1 MYSKSYVT
9 ILLAVCSNISMK
21 NVIKCFKSV
30 KLLNVKS
37 VKRGTHLGFNAIR
50 VLKKNVLT
58 FCLHKVLIK
67 CRVSIRKSSI
77 WFYIDSAVQ

>member
-1 MYSKSYVT
+1 
-9 ILLAVCSNISMK
+9 MK

-58 FCLHKVLIK
+58 FCLLKVLIK
-67 CRVSIRKSSI
+67 CRAVFPLANHLYGS
-77 WFYIDSAVQ
+77 IDSSVQ

>member
-1 MYSKSYVT
+1 MYSKSYET

-58 FCLHKVLIK
+58 
-67 CRVSIRKSSI
+67 
-77 WFYIDSAVQ
+77 